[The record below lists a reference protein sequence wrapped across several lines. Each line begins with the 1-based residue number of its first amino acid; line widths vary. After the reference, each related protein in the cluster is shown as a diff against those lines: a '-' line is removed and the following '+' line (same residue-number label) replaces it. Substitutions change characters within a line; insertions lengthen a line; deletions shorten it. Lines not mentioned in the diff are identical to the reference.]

1 MKKINFRSI
10 FIFRIVKIFKI
21 NFISLIFIL
30 ISCEDAKYK
39 FDNKNDPLNMDLE
52 PPALFFHPSKI
63 ETFIN
68 SHDSVEVYGYK
79 LDSAAAA
86 HLEIIYDYGSI
97 IIDSISPGPFFT
109 NLNDPIEVVIEEGNK
124 IQIYIYYLP
133 NTETDQN
140 SGGTW
145 SLAKIYFSTIE
156 TSGTYGLEFGSN
168 TKLRNADNDSVIVKT
183 FGIGSIDVQ

>member
-1 MKKINFRSI
+1 MMKINFRSI
-10 FIFRIVKIFKI
+10 FIFRILKI
-21 NFISLIFIL
+21 IFIGWIFL
-30 ISCEDAKYK
+30 SISCEDATYK

-109 NLNDPIEVVIEEGNK
+109 NLNDPIEIVIEEGNR
-124 IQIYIYYLP
+124 IQIFIYYLP

-140 SGGTW
+140 VGGTW
-145 SLAKIYFSTIE
+145 SLAKIYFSTTE
-156 TSGTYGLEFGSN
+156 TAGTYGLEFGSE
-168 TKLRNADNDSVIVKT
+168 TKLRNADNDLVRIKT